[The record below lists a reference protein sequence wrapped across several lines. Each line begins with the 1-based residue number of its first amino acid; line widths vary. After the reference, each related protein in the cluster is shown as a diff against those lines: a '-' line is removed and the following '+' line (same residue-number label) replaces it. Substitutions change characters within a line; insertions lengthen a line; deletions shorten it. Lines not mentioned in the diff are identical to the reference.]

1 MSNKPTS
8 KISAILQKP
17 TARVIDRRRRNVSSR
32 NASERGAALV
42 ETALAFPLLAML
54 LMGIVSS
61 SIAYEQSSSIKNAS
75 RETSRYGATLPVDG
89 DLSAWLV
96 NVSDIAVASATGDLN
111 LANDGHSVCVAYVY
125 PDGTSLDDST
135 LSLTIDSTT
144 TAEGSFGC
152 FTDGRPDSE
161 RRVQVVVERGAK
173 IEAVFFSSDVTLRG
187 KAASR
192 FERGAG

>member
-1 MSNKPTS
+1 MGRPRSTNQ
-8 KISAILQKP
+8 AVFQKP
-17 TARVIDRRRRNVSSR
+17 AAPVIDRRGRNVSSR
-32 NASERGAALV
+32 FAKERGAALV

-54 LMGIVSS
+54 LMGIISS

-89 DLSAWLV
+89 DLSAWLIDV
-96 NVSDIAVASATGDLN
+96 ADIAVASATGDVDVT
-111 LANDGHSVCVAYVY
+111 ADGHSVCVAYVY
-125 PDGTSLDDST
+125 PDGTSVDDST

-144 TAEGSFGC
+144 TAEGSLGC

-161 RRVQVVVERGAK
+161 RRVQVVIQRGAK
-173 IEAVFFSSDVTLRG
+173 IEAVFFSSDVNLSG

>member
-1 MSNKPTS
+1 
-8 KISAILQKP
+8 
-17 TARVIDRRRRNVSSR
+17 VIDRRGRNISSR
-32 NASERGAALV
+32 FAAERGAALV

-54 LMGIVSS
+54 LMGIISS

-96 NVSDIAVASATGDLN
+96 DVADIAVASATGDVDVT
-111 LANDGHSVCVAYVY
+111 ADGHSVCVAFVY
-125 PDGTSLDDST
+125 PDGTSSDDST

-144 TAEGSFGC
+144 TVEGSTGC

-161 RRVQVVVERGAK
+161 RRVQVVVQRPAK
-173 IEAVFFSSDVTLRG
+173 IEAVFFSSDVNLSGR
-187 KAASR
+187 AASR
-192 FERGAG
+192 FERAQA

>member
-1 MSNKPTS
+1 VGSRARSTNQ
-8 KISAILQKP
+8 AVVQKP
-17 TARVIDRRRRNVSSR
+17 TASVIDRRGRNISSR
-32 NASERGAALV
+32 FAAERGAALV

-54 LMGIVSS
+54 LMGIISS

-89 DLSAWLV
+89 DLSAWLTDV
-96 NVSDIAVASATGDLN
+96 ADIAVASATGDVDVT
-111 LANDGHSVCVAYVY
+111 ADGHSVCVAFVY
-125 PDGTSLDDST
+125 PDGTSSDDST

-144 TAEGSFGC
+144 TVEGSNGC

-161 RRVQVVVERGAK
+161 RRVQVVVQRPAK
-173 IEAVFFSSDVTLRG
+173 IEAVFFSSDVNLSG

-192 FERGAG
+192 FERAEA